1 MSNKSDI
8 FKALK
13 RSGYKQVS
21 SNKHLLYANALGHQ
35 VRVHLGSHISSGLL
49 RNILQE
55 IRSGSSR
62 ANSKH

>member
-13 RSGYKQVS
+13 RAGYKQVS
-21 SNKHLLYANALGHQ
+21 SNKHLLYQNDQGYQIRA
-35 VRVHLGSHISSGLL
+35 HLGSNISSGLL

-55 IRSGSSR
+55 IRSGSTR